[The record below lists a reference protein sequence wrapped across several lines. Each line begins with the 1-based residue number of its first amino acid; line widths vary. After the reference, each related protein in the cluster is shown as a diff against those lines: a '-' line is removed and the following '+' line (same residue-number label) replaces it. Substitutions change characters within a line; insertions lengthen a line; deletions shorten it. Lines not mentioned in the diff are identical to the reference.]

1 MKQYQKK
8 LDQLYTEFSS
18 GENGLSTEQAVKNCE
33 KFGRNVITE
42 GKKKSI
48 PMIFLEQY
56 KDFLVLI
63 LIIAAIVSA
72 FMKDVESCAVILV
85 VITMNAILG
94 TVQTVKAEKS
104 LTNLKKLSAPTAKAL
119 RNGEKV
125 IIPSEEIAVGDILLI
140 EAGDQICADGRLV
153 ECASVQV
160 NESAL
165 TGESIPVDKAVGDR
179 VMSASVS
186 AGGFAKVRCEKQA
199 KDSTLSQI
207 IALVEDASASKAP
220 VARLADKISAVF
232 VPIVITIALISL
244 VVWLLLGYSFAFALN
259 MAISVLV
266 ISCPCSLG
274 LATPTAI
281 MVGTGKAAQFGIL
294 IKSAESLETAHSID
308 TVVLE
313 KTGTCTEGKPE
324 LISAQAFGDFDVSEL
339 KKLCGSAE
347 SGSSHPLAKAVTG
360 HCKTNGIELSPAE
373 SYTETAGGGISAVVE
388 GRNVLIGNKRLMD
401 NSGVDISMVEET
413 AHAHAD
419 NGEIPLYV
427 AIDNKL
433 AGILFIADKIKET
446 SAEAIEGF
454 KKAGIETVM
463 LTGDNE
469 KTARAIQKKLG
480 ISQVRSQLMPEDK
493 ATIIKELQ
501 EQGKKVAMIG
511 DGINDAPALTTADV
525 GIAIGA
531 GQDIAIESADI
542 VLMKSDLNDAVTAVK
557 LSRSVMK
564 NIKENLFW
572 ALIYN
577 SLGIPLAAGVFYG
590 LLGWKLNP
598 MFGAAAMSLSSVCV
612 VTNALRLNLFKSGRE
627 NKAAKA
633 EINTKTEDG
642 KMKKVMKIDGMMCS
656 HCTGTV
662 TKVLNAIDGV
672 TADVSLEDK
681 CAYITLDKDVAD
693 EVLSKAVTDA
703 GYKVKGIK

>member
-1 MKQYQKK
+1 MP
-8 LDQLYTEFSS
+8 F
-18 GENGLSTEQAVKNCE
+18 
-33 KFGRNVITE
+33 
-42 GKKKSI
+42 
-48 PMIFLEQY
+48 
-56 KDFLVLI
+56 VL
-63 LIIAAIVSA
+63 
-72 FMKDVESCAVILV
+72 
-85 VITMNAILG
+85 
-94 TVQTVKAEKS
+94 QW
-104 LTNLKKLSAPTAKAL
+104 
-119 RNGEKV
+119 
-125 IIPSEEIAVGDILLI
+125 
-140 EAGDQICADGRLV
+140 
-153 ECASVQV
+153 
-160 NESAL
+160 
-165 TGESIPVDKAVGDR
+165 PV
-179 VMSASVS
+179 
-186 AGGFAKVRCEKQA
+186 
-199 KDSTLSQI
+199 T
-207 IALVEDASASKAP
+207 
-220 VARLADKISAVF
+220 
-232 VPIVITIALISL
+232 
-244 VVWLLLGYSFAFALN
+244 AFA
-259 MAISVLV
+259 
-266 ISCPCSLG
+266 
-274 LATPTAI
+274 
-281 MVGTGKAAQFGIL
+281 
-294 IKSAESLETAHSID
+294 
-308 TVVLE
+308 
-313 KTGTCTEGKPE
+313 
-324 LISAQAFGDFDVSEL
+324 
-339 KKLCGSAE
+339 
-347 SGSSHPLAKAVTG
+347 SG
-360 HCKTNGIELSPAE
+360 CDE
-373 SYTETAGGGISAVVE
+373 
-388 GRNVLIGNKRLMD
+388 
-401 NSGVDISMVEET
+401 
-413 AHAHAD
+413 
-419 NGEIPLYV
+419 PLYV

-612 VTNALRLNLFKSGRE
+612 VTNALRLNLFKSVRE

>member
-1 MKQYQKK
+1 M
-8 LDQLYTEFSS
+8 
-18 GENGLSTEQAVKNCE
+18 
-33 KFGRNVITE
+33 
-42 GKKKSI
+42 
-48 PMIFLEQY
+48 
-56 KDFLVLI
+56 
-63 LIIAAIVSA
+63 
-72 FMKDVESCAVILV
+72 
-85 VITMNAILG
+85 
-94 TVQTVKAEKS
+94 
-104 LTNLKKLSAPTAKAL
+104 
-119 RNGEKV
+119 
-125 IIPSEEIAVGDILLI
+125 
-140 EAGDQICADGRLV
+140 
-153 ECASVQV
+153 
-160 NESAL
+160 
-165 TGESIPVDKAVGDR
+165 
-179 VMSASVS
+179 
-186 AGGFAKVRCEKQA
+186 
-199 KDSTLSQI
+199 
-207 IALVEDASASKAP
+207 
-220 VARLADKISAVF
+220 F

-244 VVWLLLGYSFAFALN
+244 AVWLLLGYSFAFALN

-308 TVVLE
+308 TVVLD

-598 MFGAAAMSLSSVCV
+598 MFSAAAMSLSSVCV